1 MRKVNI
7 PIFVPHLGCPH
18 GCVFCNQRRITGQT
32 DAVTPDMARKIVEQ
46 ALHTID
52 RENTCVEIA
61 FFGGSFTA
69 IPLSEQE
76 AFLRAVE
83 PYRRGGIVDGI
94 RLSTRP
100 DCIGEENLSLLRGY
114 GVTSIELGVQ
124 SSDGGVLARSRRGHT
139 FADVEAAARLIRR
152 FGFELGLQMMLGLP
166 GDTEEKSLKTAADI
180 ASLSPD
186 TARIYPT
193 VVLRG
198 SALCDLYEKGLYTPL
213 PLEKAVAWCAQIY
226 ALFAQCGITVLRMG
240 LMASEDLRGGLVAG
254 PYHPAFGERVHAR
267 LFLDKMRKLLAGRR
281 GGAAALRVNP
291 KDMSKAVGQRRQN
304 IETIKN
310 ELGVKITLIG
320 DESVEPGTIIC

>member
-7 PIFVPHLGCPH
+7 PVFVPHLGCPH
-18 GCVFCNQRRITGQT
+18 GCVFCNQRQITGQA
-32 DAVTPDMARKIVEQ
+32 DAMTPDKARQIVQQ
-46 ALHTID
+46 AIKTID
-52 RENTCVEIA
+52 RENTYVEIA

-76 AFLRAVE
+76 AFLHAVE
-83 PYRRGGIVDGI
+83 PYRRGGMVDGI

-100 DCIGEENLSLLRGY
+100 DCIGEENLSLLRSY

-124 SSDGGVLARSRRGHT
+124 SSDGDVLVKSQRGHT
-139 FADVEAAARLIRR
+139 FADVKAAARMIKH

-166 GDTEEKSLKTAADI
+166 GDTREKSLKTAADI
-180 ASLSPD
+180 AALSPD

-198 SALCDLYEKGLYTPL
+198 SALCELYENGLYVPL
-213 PLEKAVAWCAQIY
+213 TLEEAVAWCAQIY
-226 ALFAQCGITVLRMG
+226 ARFTQSGITVLRMG
-240 LMASEDLRGGLVAG
+240 LMTSEDLRGGLVAG
-254 PYHPAFGERVHAR
+254 PYHPAFGELVYAH
-267 LFLDKMRKLLAGRR
+267 LFLDKMRALLAGYT
-281 GGAAALRVNP
+281 GGEAALRVNP
-291 KDMSKAVGQRRQN
+291 KDRSKAAGHRRHN
-304 IETIKN
+304 LETIKN